1 MSPSPQTKPPR
12 ARRVLLVLTVAA
24 VGAAALAASGVVNRA
39 RSMQEVADWTEAQA
53 VPSVQVVQ
61 PRHGPDEDQMVLPGT
76 VSAFN
81 MSSLYPR
88 ASGYVAAWQ
97 KDIGAR
103 VTKGELLATIS
114 APDLDQQ
121 YEEAKAQLV
130 QLQAAVQQA
139 QATADLGQATDART
153 ARLVVQG
160 WSSKEQGDTDRLTAA
175 SRTAALAVAKANVT
189 TQEAVV
195 GRLKEMTRFE
205 QIVAPFDGVITARN
219 VDIGDLVT
227 AGGTGGKAL
236 FQVADIHRMRV
247 YVNVP
252 QAYLGALKPGIAAT
266 LHLPGAKGTS
276 EAKLVTTSNAVAE
289 SSRTASVELDADNAD
304 GKALARRLRGGAVPH
319 PLRPHRADHPDDGR
333 GVRRPRHAGRR
344 RRRQRPGDAEAGRPR
359 PQPRRPRP
367 GGIRALRRRSP
378 DQQPARIDPDRR
390 HRHGGEG
397 RAEDV
402 KSCRERAGSRRSLP
416 SRDLTRSGATR
427 SRAAQACVT
436 PWPDE
441 PCLCSPS
448 PGWFALAKV
457 EAVSVEASETEG
469 GFANAD
475 ADRKTGSFPC
485 LCQLPSFAKTFL
497 RGLPAA
503 RPVTRAFVNCLDRG
517 PPIGSTSCTAAT

>member
-1 MSPSPQTKPPR
+1 MSSNPQTKPPR
-12 ARRVLLVLTVAA
+12 ARRVILVLTVAA

-76 VSAFN
+76 ISAFN

-88 ASGYVAAWQ
+88 ASGYIAAWQ

-103 VTKGELLATIS
+103 VTRGEVLATIS

-189 TQEAVV
+189 TQQAVV

-266 LHLPGAKGTS
+266 LHLPGAKGTV
-276 EAKLVTTSNAVAE
+276 EAKLVTTSNAVTE
-289 SSRTASVELDADNAD
+289 SSRTAAVELDADNAD
-304 GKALARRLRGGAVPH
+304 GKLWPGAFAEVQFHIPSDPTALTIPMTAVVFGAHGMQVAAVDGHGRVTLKPVDLGRNLGDRVQVESALSADDRLINN
-319 PLRPHRADHPDDGR
+319 PLESIQTGDVVAIAD
-333 GVRRPRHAGRR
+333 
-344 RRRQRPGDAEAGRPR
+344 
-359 PQPRRPRP
+359 
-367 GGIRALRRRSP
+367 
-378 DQQPARIDPDRR
+378 
-390 HRHGGEG
+390 EG
-397 RAEDV
+397 R
-402 KSCRERAGSRRSLP
+402 
-416 SRDLTRSGATR
+416 
-427 SRAAQACVT
+427 
-436 PWPDE
+436 
-441 PCLCSPS
+441 
-448 PGWFALAKV
+448 
-457 EAVSVEASETEG
+457 
-469 GFANAD
+469 
-475 ADRKTGSFPC
+475 KT
-485 LCQLPSFAKTFL
+485 
-497 RGLPAA
+497 
-503 RPVTRAFVNCLDRG
+503 
-517 PPIGSTSCTAAT
+517 

>member
-304 GKALARRLRGGAVPH
+304 GKLWPGAFAEVQFHIPSDPTALTIPMTAVVFGAHGMQVAAVDGNGRVTLKPVDLGRNLGDRVQVESALSADDRLINN
-319 PLRPHRADHPDDGR
+319 PLESTQTGDIVTVAKDG
-333 GVRRPRHAGRR
+333 
-344 RRRQRPGDAEAGRPR
+344 Q
-359 PQPRRPRP
+359 
-367 GGIRALRRRSP
+367 
-378 DQQPARIDPDRR
+378 
-390 HRHGGEG
+390 
-397 RAEDV
+397 
-402 KSCRERAGSRRSLP
+402 
-416 SRDLTRSGATR
+416 
-427 SRAAQACVT
+427 
-436 PWPDE
+436 
-441 PCLCSPS
+441 
-448 PGWFALAKV
+448 
-457 EAVSVEASETEG
+457 
-469 GFANAD
+469 
-475 ADRKTGSFPC
+475 KT
-485 LCQLPSFAKTFL
+485 
-497 RGLPAA
+497 
-503 RPVTRAFVNCLDRG
+503 
-517 PPIGSTSCTAAT
+517 